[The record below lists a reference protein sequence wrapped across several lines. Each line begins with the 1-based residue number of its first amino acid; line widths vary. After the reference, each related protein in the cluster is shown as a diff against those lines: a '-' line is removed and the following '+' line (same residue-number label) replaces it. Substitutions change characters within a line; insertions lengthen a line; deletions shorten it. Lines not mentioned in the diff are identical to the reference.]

1 MLFSKPSHSSWCRIE
16 SFSPRPSE
24 ASAVAPWNKLFP
36 WLPWNHTLLLSSA
49 SPVTPYLPGF
59 FSLHKEEAHHFSLS
73 HLLIILYFS
82 TALLGSAHLQSWLQ
96 NVAFQFCISPD
107 LSPRLTQNPI
117 RCCPLDD
124 PQVLPTKRV
133 SSWISHLLRQPHLL
147 LLTFTNRS
155 LPLPLLITTGNG
167 LPRSHPC
174 HSSFF
179 FSVYHQVLLILPSSY
194 FSIMPYMHPHCD
206 HQGAGHTHGFVL
218 FIFLFLSFI
227 PNYNFP
233 MFQPSNSSPIASEE
247 CPNS

>member
-16 SFSPRPSE
+16 SFSPRLSE

-82 TALLGSAHLQSWLQ
+82 TALLGSAHLRSWLQ

-124 PQVLPTKRV
+124 PQVLPTIRV

-167 LPRSHPC
+167 LPRSRPC
-174 HSSFF
+174 HSFSFF
-179 FSVYHQVLLILPSSY
+179 FSITKSCWFCLLHISQLCP
-194 FSIMPYMHPHCD
+194 ICIPTVTTKVQD
-206 HQGAGHTHGFVL
+206 THMVL
-218 FIFLFLSFI
+218 FCLFFCFCLLYPI
-227 PNYNFP
+227 IT
-233 MFQPSNSSPIASEE
+233 FQCFNHLIALL
-247 CPNS
+247 